1 MRKIVLGYL
10 QEEGIKLGIDLK
22 DLQIIR
28 YIYDFIKL
36 GFVVSRE
43 IDGEKF
49 YWIKSSHLLK
59 ELPILEIKNCEVLRR
74 RLKNLV
80 ELKILDYR
88 LVKKGGL
95 FTFYRFGENYKL
107 LLAREEEINEFN
119 FRFNNYK
126 EAYDKSKKDNYKAIH
141 NNSKYLIEIN
151 DNSTKDNYEED
162 DFDNSSKINYYKS
175 HYHHNFNNYDD
186 MDFSDEF
193 NFNTSSKKF
202 CPKITVLK
210 EERDKSFKSDA
221 LNSKVETKDNQVYI
235 NKEKDNKKIYTK
247 KVCEEVI
254 DFLNNELGTKYKSNT
269 KQTVKLIERLIDLGF
284 DILDFKKVILNKKR
298 CWKDTEYE
306 IYLRPSTLF
315 RESKFEEYLNEKYKK
330 KDFKEK
336 ERKLKDV
343 YKPFFD
349 D

>member
-10 QEEGIKLGIDLK
+10 QEEAIKLGIDLK

-119 FRFNNYK
+119 FRF
-126 EAYDKSKKDNYKAIH
+126 
-141 NNSKYLIEIN
+141 
-151 DNSTKDNYEED
+151 
-162 DFDNSSKINYYKS
+162 
-175 HYHHNFNNYDD
+175 
-186 MDFSDEF
+186 
-193 NFNTSSKKF
+193 KKF

-343 YKPFFD
+343 YKPFFED
-349 D
+349 